1 MQDYGLDIY
10 LFQVWDDVRLAHDK
24 ERERQF
30 YLSGN
35 DIKKIWTPD
44 TYFMNAK
51 QTDIKDVSFNIVT
64 IFHLF
69 CFYFPQ
75 SLDCPHRFPWTVR
88 SEVASLRFSS
98 SKVINLALRTSPLAF
113 GLGR

>member
-10 LFQVWDDVRLAHDK
+10 LFQVWDDVRLAHDQ
-24 ERERQF
+24 EQERQF

-64 IFHLF
+64 IFHLRF
-69 CFYFPQ
+69 FLFPAKLRLSTQ
-75 SLDCPHRFPWTVR
+75 VSLDSQIR
-88 SEVASLRFSS
+88 SCFSA
-98 SKVINLALRTSPLAF
+98 VLL
-113 GLGR
+113 

>member
-10 LFQVWDDVRLAHDK
+10 LFQVWDDVRLAQDQ
-24 ERERQF
+24 EQERQF

-64 IFHLF
+64 IFHL
-69 CFYFPQ
+69 
-75 SLDCPHRFPWTVR
+75 RF
-88 SEVASLRFSS
+88 FSIS
-98 SKVINLALRTSPLAF
+98 RKA
-113 GLGR
+113 

>member
-10 LFQVWDDVRLAHDK
+10 LFQVWDDVRLVHDQEQ
-24 ERERQF
+24 ERRF

-64 IFHLF
+64 IFHPCIFLF
-69 CFYFPQ
+69 PAKLRLSTQ
-75 SLDCPHRFPWTVR
+75 VSLDSQIR
-88 SEVASLRFSS
+88 SCFSA
-98 SKVINLALRTSPLAF
+98 VLL
-113 GLGR
+113 

>member
-10 LFQVWDDVRLAHDK
+10 LFQVWDDVRLAQDQ
-24 ERERQF
+24 EQERQF

-64 IFHLF
+64 IFHLSF
-69 CFYFPQ
+69 FLFPAKLRLSTQ
-75 SLDCPHRFPWTVR
+75 VSLDSQIGSC
-88 SEVASLRFSS
+88 FSA
-98 SKVINLALRTSPLAF
+98 VLL
-113 GLGR
+113 